1 MRTKVAV
8 LFFFFS
14 IHITHAQF
22 QRSFNVGKDSLN
34 LYYVDFKDTIPKIG
48 KSMLLAPPYWESF
61 VIYYPKFGFG
71 FAFNGWRQT
80 AHSTND
86 ESKKDIYGNFY
97 PFQLKNASQ
106 CIITV
111 PKPTNVDSAHY
122 TVFTSDSLGNKNNK
136 FYYTYVNDRKPK
148 YIDGVRI
155 GCIVKGKQLMEG
167 PFQAGGITA
176 CKHGNGEDWWTILA
190 DNKQERFYAVL
201 MDKDT
206 IKLHHTQDIP
216 CYFDNKEKN
225 WAEFSPDGKYYVR
238 YQQWGKRQH
247 VINIYDFDRCSG
259 KLSNHRFYFHNE
271 TEDSKNGGICI
282 SPNSKYLYYSTG
294 YSLFQLSLSDLL
306 VADIEIASTA
316 DTSSACGTSGCGFNR
331 MTIAPDEKLYI
342 IDENEAYLHI
352 IDKPNEKGLACGLRR
367 GTKGMELPVENNV
380 KVFPNHVNY
389 SLGKAACFVATS
401 DIASQKELL
410 LVPNPGA
417 EQFTIQSKEN
427 EHFDVEIFNAV
438 GQLIFQAN
446 DTNEIDASTW
456 NSGFY
461 IVNLSQN
468 GVFLVG
474 RKWVKM

>member
-1 MRTKVAV
+1 MRAKITFFV
-8 LFFFFS
+8 LFFS
-14 IHITHAQF
+14 SHLVYAQF
-22 QRSFNVGKDSLN
+22 QRFWFLGKDSIN
-34 LYYVDFKDTIPKIG
+34 SFGIDFRNGLKFGPINPLPVT
-48 KSMLLAPPYWESF
+48 PYWDSF
-61 VIYYPKFGFG
+61 VYHQYYLGFY
-71 FAFNGWRQT
+71 FNGWRQYS
-80 AHSTND
+80 AAYTND
-86 ESKKDIYGNFY
+86 KTQKDRWGHMY
-97 PFQLKNASQ
+97 PYQLKNASQ
-106 CIITV
+106 CIVTV
-111 PKPTNVDSAHY
+111 AQPTKYYRAHY

-136 FYYTYVNDRKPK
+136 FYYTYVDDSTVVK
-148 YIDGVRI
+148 IDGAQMR
-155 GCIVKGKQLMEG
+155 CRVKGKQLMEG
-167 PFQAGGITA
+167 SFQAGGITA

-216 CYFDNKEKN
+216 CYFDNREKT

-294 YSLFQLSLSDLL
+294 YSLFQLEIANLLSS
-306 VADIEIASTA
+306 DIEIASTA

-367 GTKGMELPVENNV
+367 GTKGLELPIENNV
-380 KVFPNHVNY
+380 KVFPNHVAY
-389 SLGKAACFVATS
+389 SLGKLSCSVATN
-401 DIASQKELL
+401 DLASQKELL

-427 EHFDVEIFNAV
+427 EYFDVEVFDAV
-438 GQLIFQAN
+438 GQLIFKTKN
-446 DTNEIDASTW
+446 VNTIDVSTW
-456 NSGFY
+456 SSGFY

-468 GVFLVG
+468 GVFLAG